1 MSGVDLASVLLQ
13 QNGSGNAT
21 GNATNATAGNA
32 TNATAGNATNATA
45 GNATNATAGNAT
57 NATAAG
63 PTSETPLPDLISG
76 LLGLDGFGI
85 WGDAVA
91 ALLGAFLIANV
102 MLTMTAVAGPWAK
115 RKITAA
121 FTDRIA
127 VNRIGPFGL
136 LIIVADAVR
145 LLSKELIVPEGADR
159 PAWDLAPIILP
170 FSALLGFAVIP
181 MGSGIQLADPE
192 TGLVFAFAAAS
203 IASLGLVMAGY
214 ASNNKYSMLGGL
226 RSIAQNLAYE
236 IPLVVTAA
244 SVVIFTGT
252 LRMSEIVAVQSQPL
266 IEAGALTIPSW
277 FAFVNPFA
285 FVLFLVANMAE
296 IGRNPFD
303 IPEAPTEIVAGYQ
316 TEYSSVYFVLF
327 YLGEFIHIFLGGAL
341 MAVLFLG
348 GAAPPVPALG
358 FIPGFVWF
366 VIKIWAFFLFT
377 QWCRSAV
384 PRVRID
390 QLIEIGWKG
399 MLELAFA
406 NLVLTAIIV
415 GVII

>member
-1 MSGVDLASVLLQ
+1 MTPLQQGPVLLPERI
-13 QNGSGNAT
+13 A
-21 GNATNATAGNA
+21 
-32 TNATAGNATNATA
+32 
-45 GNATNATAGNAT
+45 
-57 NATAAG
+57 
-63 PTSETPLPDLISG
+63 DLLGLGDG
-76 LLGLDGFGI
+76 LLGQVVGGL
-85 WGDAVA
+85 VA
-91 ALLGAFLIANV
+91 AFLIANI
-102 MLTMTAVAGPWAK
+102 MLAMTAVAGPWAK

-136 LIIVADAVR
+136 FIIIADAVR
-145 LLSKELIVPEGADR
+145 LLSKELIVPEGVDR

-170 FSALLGFAVIP
+170 ASALLGFAVIP

-192 TGLVFAFAAAS
+192 TGLVFAFAVAS
-203 IASLGLVMAGY
+203 IASLSLVMGGY
-214 ASNNKYSMLGGL
+214 ASNNKYSLMGGL
-226 RSIAQNLAYE
+226 RAVAQNIAYE
-236 IPLVVTAA
+236 IPLIVTAA

-252 LRMSEIVAVQSQPL
+252 LQMSEIVAVQREPL
-266 IEAGALTIPSW
+266 VALGGGLTIPQW

-327 YLGEFIHIFLGGAL
+327 YLGEFLHIFLGGAL
-341 MAVLFLG
+341 IATLFLG
-348 GAAPPVPALG
+348 GPAAPIAALNV
-358 FIPGFVWF
+358 IPGFVWF
-366 VIKIWAFFLFT
+366 LIKIWAVFLFT
-377 QWCRSAV
+377 QWARSAI

-390 QLIEIGWKG
+390 QLLDIGWKG
-399 MLELAFA
+399 MLVLSFA

-415 GVII
+415 GVIA

>member
-1 MSGVDLASVLLQ
+1 MDPVLLQ
-13 QNGSGNAT
+13 SGTAT
-21 GNATNATAGNA
+21 PTGTANATANA
-32 TNATAGNATNATA
+32 SAS
-45 GNATNATAGNAT
+45 
-57 NATAAG
+57 G
-63 PTSETPLPDLISG
+63 PITTLPETISG
-76 LLGLDGFGI
+76 ALGLTGVL
-85 WGDAVA
+85 GDVVGG
-91 ALLGAFLIANV
+91 LIGAFLIANI
-102 MLTMTAVAGPWAK
+102 MLGMTALAGPWAK

-145 LLSKELIVPEGADR
+145 LLSKELIVPDGVDR

-181 MGSGIQLADPE
+181 FGSGLQLADPE
-192 TGLVFAFAAAS
+192 TGIVFAFAAAS
-203 IASLGLVMAGY
+203 IASLSLVMAGY
-214 ASNNKYSMLGGL
+214 ASNNKYSLLGSL

-244 SVVIFTGT
+244 SVIIFAGT
-252 LRMSEIVAVQSQPL
+252 FRTSEIVAAQTETLVT
-266 IEAGALTIPSW
+266 IAGIAIPGW
-277 FAFVNPFA
+277 YAFINPFA
-285 FVLFLVANMAE
+285 FVLFLAANMAE

-348 GAAPPVPALG
+348 GPAGPVL
-358 FIPGFVWF
+358 PGFVWM
-366 VIKIWAFFLFT
+366 VIKMWAFFLFT
-377 QWCRSAV
+377 QWARSAV

-399 MLELAFA
+399 MLVLSFA
-406 NLVLTAIIV
+406 NLVLTAVIV
-415 GVII
+415 GVIA